1 MPQATS
7 RTVSDRALSVML
19 AILVVSI
26 FAIEPLNELGVL
38 SREYTDMW
46 LVPVVIVGVIAV
58 SEHRGMAILL
68 AVLALSTA
76 LLRLLAVWMPGND
89 LLVVDSVL
97 AMATAGLLTWLLVQR
112 VLGPGRVN
120 WHRIQGAVAVYL
132 IVAIIFSLA
141 YRLVSLLADGSF
153 AINGAVADFEL
164 VQPRLLYFSICTLTT
179 VGYGDVVPL
188 HAYARALA
196 ELEAVFGVLFTTVII
211 ARLVSLELASR
222 TAAMERQLEREI
234 QEVREEEREARRQ

>member
-38 SREYTDMW
+38 SREHTDMW

-58 SEHRGMAILL
+58 LEQRGLAILL
-68 AVLALSTA
+68 AVLALATA
-76 LLRLLAVWMPGND
+76 LLRLLAVWVPGNG
-89 LLVVDSVL
+89 LLVIDSVL
-97 AMATAGLLTWLLVQR
+97 AIAAAGLLTWLLVQR

-120 WHRIQGAVAVYL
+120 WHRIQGAIAVYL

-141 YRLVSLLADGSF
+141 YRLVGLLADGSF
-153 AINGAVADFEL
+153 AINGTVADFEL
-164 VQPRLLYFSICTLTT
+164 VRPRLLYFSICTLTT

-196 ELEAVFGVLFTTVII
+196 ELEAVFGVLFTTVVI

-234 QEVREEEREARRQ
+234 QEVRAEEREARRE

>member
-38 SREYTDMW
+38 SREHTDMW

-58 SEHRGMAILL
+58 LEQRGLAILL
-68 AVLALSTA
+68 AVLALATA
-76 LLRLLAVWMPGND
+76 LLRLLAVWVPGNG
-89 LLVVDSVL
+89 LLVIDSVL
-97 AMATAGLLTWLLVQR
+97 AIAAAGLLTWLLVQR

-120 WHRIQGAVAVYL
+120 WHRIQGAIAVYL

-141 YRLVSLLADGSF
+141 YRMVSLLADGSF
-153 AINGAVADFEL
+153 AINGTVADFEL
-164 VQPRLLYFSICTLTT
+164 VRPRLLYFSICTLTT

-196 ELEAVFGVLFTTVII
+196 ELEAVFGVLFTTVVI

-234 QEVREEEREARRQ
+234 QEVRAEEREARRE